1 MKKFPHVTLLRF
13 LYIEV
18 LEKEVKGRKYTQM
31 CPQAPTR
38 ARARIFTGGVLDG
51 VVIAGGYLRRRL
63 LWDGMPIHHLE
74 RNADSDIRHEF
85 QLSYEAARCGM
96 PAKRCYRIGELAYE

>member
-51 VVIAGGYLRRRL
+51 VVIAGGYLRRL
-63 LWDGMPIHHLE
+63 LLSDGMRARFFLG
-74 RNADSDIRHEF
+74 RNAGNDIRRG
-85 QLSYEAARCGM
+85 LI
-96 PAKRCYRIGELAYE
+96 PAPP